1 MKHKFIRISII
12 LLIIGIAG
20 TGYWYFSRHPE
31 LWQSQF
37 QAKWQ
42 KVLVDLK
49 LATPMPEQSSLT
61 ASGYIEATQITVAA
75 EVGGLIT
82 ELPVNEGEQVKA
94 GQVLAAINTDL
105 LEAQQAEAEAALA
118 VAQKQLALIEAGARA
133 EDIATLEA
141 AVKVAE
147 AQREAAYQ
155 SWQDTIALR
164 DNPQELDLQI
174 SAAQTQLAMAEH
186 RIEQL
191 APLKDAAELVSALRE
206 RQVKIIEEGRNFHIE
221 IPRNPQDFSLPDN
234 VDLREDIKGAAPG
247 DDIRAHYNFPE
258 GTKRQAWAGWNL
270 ASSEV
275 WSAWTGLNGAV
286 AGQDAAQQ
294 NLDNL
299 LTLRNSPQQLQ
310 VQAAQAETAFHQA
323 EAAVAVAQANLK
335 LIQAGAPPEQIE
347 IMRTNVAQAQAALDA
362 LQVQRQK
369 YTLSAPGAGMIL
381 DLPVHTGELAQPGR
395 ALLTLGDLS
404 TVDLKLYLPETEMGR
419 VKLGQSVEVTTDTF
433 PGETFTGQVIWISDE
448 AEFTP
453 KNVQTKEQ
461 RVNTVFAVK
470 VRLVNPE
477 QKLKPGMPADAVLVE
492 GSGL

>member
-1 MKHKFIRISII
+1 
-12 LLIIGIAG
+12 
-20 TGYWYFSRHPE
+20 
-31 LWQSQF
+31 
-37 QAKWQ
+37 
-42 KVLVDLK
+42 
-49 LATPMPEQSSLT
+49 
-61 ASGYIEATQITVAA
+61 
-75 EVGGLIT
+75 
-82 ELPVNEGEQVKA
+82 
-94 GQVLAAINTDL
+94 
-105 LEAQQAEAEAALA
+105 
-118 VAQKQLALIEAGARA
+118 
-133 EDIATLEA
+133 
-141 AVKVAE
+141 
-147 AQREAAYQ
+147 
-155 SWQDTIALR
+155 
-164 DNPQELDLQI
+164 
-174 SAAQTQLAMAEH
+174 MAEH

-234 VDLREDIKGAAPG
+234 VDLREDITGAAPG

-299 LTLRNSPQQLQ
+299 LTLRNNPQQLQ

-335 LIQAGAPPEQIE
+335 LIRAGAPPEQIE

-369 YTLSAPGAGMIL
+369 YTLSAPSAGMIL
-381 DLPVHTGELAQPGR
+381 DLPVHTGELAQPSR

-419 VKLGQSVEVTTDTF
+419 IKLGQPVEVNTDSF

-470 VRLVNPE
+470 VRLANPE